1 MQRSGGRKP
10 FTREDSDEQE
20 DKPLAHPL
28 ADGVVW
34 RPHDLRRVAGPRRLR
49 SPGVGPTRVDRRA
62 VRSAVLAAV
71 DIRARRERG
80 PPADAGD
87 PLLGRAVVARHRD
100 DPPADGR
107 RSRGPARRRSGER
120 PAGPPDRRRGLQEIR
135 SGADL
140 RQRRRV
146 AQSSLGAGWHLGPRG
161 AGPPPRHDA
170 QVTVPPARPVR
181 QRQLAGAGGGAG
193 RRERDRAARR
203 HGTRRGRARA
213 APGSL
218 VGAAACRRLGRF
230 AGLAIATPQ
239 PLPGRRAVRSRRG
252 ARAADAPAPRC
263 DRGANPTPVREPAHV
278 STETGDRAAE
288 RRMGHHRGRPAEP
301 FLRDRLHRQ
310 GPVRPGQ
317 RGEGL
322 LISGGGASRKAS
334 RGVAGRAAPP
344 PVSRFQELPM
354 MRETEGGMYVQ
365 EDDNLIFAGLADPTG
380 PFGNPD
386 GSRAPIENILDQFVD
401 FRGNPAFGALATR
414 PDDAT
419 TRVIV
424 GRLGAGKTVYL
435 RRLRNFQ
442 ARQDSV
448 FADHPQQNL
457 PSTEAI
463 VKACQWFPEQFLTEK
478 WMQVWSRAVLSA
490 LSTHLLAHE
499 ELRPYVTHEQAE
511 SIRSDYGHLL
521 GAFRRPRSIY
531 GELRTIIN
539 GQNTGR
545 QLTNHLEDPAWDDLE
560 DVLATMLRTCPPIFF
575 YLDAVDEEF
584 SHAPMYWLRCQK
596 GLFYQVMRFLRDPR
610 LGGRLHIVVSIR
622 DIVMSAVYR
631 SEHAPRYYDE
641 PHIRIL
647 GWTKDSI
654 EYLLLEKLRRLDRS
668 YFMAPEN
675 SAHPVEAWLGTPV
688 VSNQSRGVHERVT
701 DYLLRHTRLIPRDV
715 VSLGNAICAEIVR
728 QKAAGRSEM
737 PQADLRRVVA
747 RAAKRFG
754 DSQLAQASNQV
765 AADTMPKDAAR
776 NEYTEVYTS
785 TLEYLTGIDQQIR
798 DIIREVGRDRF
809 SREELEL
816 VSMQADGKFDSST
829 SLPSVL
835 WQNGLLGYVEAGGE
849 ARFYSQA
856 DTDQFNI
863 PMARGY
869 VFHPCVVESVGIDGV
884 GDPVYPFRR
893 T

>member
-1 MQRSGGRKP
+1 MSRKTSRWLIPLLTVSSGALMIFVGSLVRGDYAPQVWVQLGSTVVLFGPLYWLQWIFERGVSEVRQQTQETRS
-10 FTREDSDEQE
+10 SVEQLSHDIE
-20 DKPLAHPL
+20 TIRQQAVAGLE
-28 ADGVVW
+28 
-34 RPHDLRRVAGPRRLR
+34 DLRDVALEN
-49 SPGVGPTRVDRRA
+49 V
-62 VRSAVLAAV
+62 
-71 DIRARRERG
+71 
-80 PPADAGD
+80 
-87 PLLGRAVVARHRD
+87 
-100 DPPADGR
+100 
-107 RSRGPARRRSGER
+107 
-120 PAGPPDRRRGLQEIR
+120 Q
-135 SGADL
+135 
-140 RQRRRV
+140 QRR
-146 AQSSLGAGWHLGPRG
+146 QT
-161 AGPPPRHDA
+161 DDE
-170 QVTVPPARPVR
+170 VTVPPARPVR

-263 DRGANPTPVREPAHV
+263 DRGANPTPVREPAHA
-278 STETGDRAAE
+278 STQTGDRAAE

-575 YLDAVDEEF
+575 YLD
-584 SHAPMYWLRCQK
+584 
-596 GLFYQVMRFLRDPR
+596 
-610 LGGRLHIVVSIR
+610 
-622 DIVMSAVYR
+622 
-631 SEHAPRYYDE
+631 
-641 PHIRIL
+641 
-647 GWTKDSI
+647 
-654 EYLLLEKLRRLDRS
+654 
-668 YFMAPEN
+668 
-675 SAHPVEAWLGTPV
+675 
-688 VSNQSRGVHERVT
+688 
-701 DYLLRHTRLIPRDV
+701 
-715 VSLGNAICAEIVR
+715 
-728 QKAAGRSEM
+728 
-737 PQADLRRVVA
+737 
-747 RAAKRFG
+747 
-754 DSQLAQASNQV
+754 
-765 AADTMPKDAAR
+765 
-776 NEYTEVYTS
+776 
-785 TLEYLTGIDQQIR
+785 
-798 DIIREVGRDRF
+798 
-809 SREELEL
+809 
-816 VSMQADGKFDSST
+816 
-829 SLPSVL
+829 
-835 WQNGLLGYVEAGGE
+835 
-849 ARFYSQA
+849 
-856 DTDQFNI
+856 
-863 PMARGY
+863 
-869 VFHPCVVESVGIDGV
+869 
-884 GDPVYPFRR
+884 
-893 T
+893 